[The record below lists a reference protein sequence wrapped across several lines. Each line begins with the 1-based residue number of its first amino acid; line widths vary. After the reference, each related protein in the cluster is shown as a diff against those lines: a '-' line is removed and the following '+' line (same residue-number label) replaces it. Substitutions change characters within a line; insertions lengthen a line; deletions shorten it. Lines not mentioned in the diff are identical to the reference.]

1 MSIVTKQTNQSVL
14 HNQQVDHHFDEAHAI
29 HELKH
34 FLPSQQALKD
44 FIHHNSLHAFQ
55 HMKFYDAIF
64 KASKIFGFQ
73 VHLQLT
79 EYREMYKTGRIRN
92 DILEMVIGKKKG
104 KETIAEWKQR
114 LVSKEYDT
122 INHPRIGHLRKY
134 WKEIYHFDLDN
145 SVHPL
150 LFRILCV
157 FLDQGIAVEDFPVA
171 NKSFIDSIKELEQNG
186 FASFFK
192 TKTVKQKFLS
202 GKYSITELLK
212 TIVGKEEYFE
222 QYLFDQQFAHHG
234 WSGFVSAVEDNPQ
247 TLLDRKKIT
256 LKELVEFELLM
267 ELDALNDRFGNK
279 WKPLTSHIAEP
290 PLDLLAAVPKTEFA
304 EAIELWQDAFEWSY
318 YDSVLKGILLASIKR
333 SDHTFLNNG
342 NGNIKPELASCPSK
356 TPDQGARGSGGFQA
370 IFCIDERED
379 SIRRHIEAV
388 NTECETFGAPGF
400 FGVEFYFQQEGSK
413 FYDKLCPAPVTP
425 KYLIKEFD
433 AKEPRRGEPL
443 YTKLTHGFFTGFV
456 LSITYGF
463 WALGKK
469 MQMMF
474 SPKMSPAI
482 SNAYGHMDR
491 QSVLTIENK
500 STDDIENGLQIGY
513 TIDEMVARA
522 ENFLRGIGLIKNFS
536 PIVYIVA
543 HGSSSANNPHHGAH
557 DCGACSGRPGATN
570 ARVQAY
576 ILNHKKV
583 REILASKGIVIPVT
597 TQFVGS
603 MHDTAADVIGYY
615 DEQNLNKENFE
626 QHLLNKQNFETAL
639 NLNAKERSRRF
650 ASINTKQRLEQVRKA
665 IHDRSVSLF
674 EPRPELGHG
683 TNTLA
688 IIGRRQTT
696 KGLFLDRRAFL
707 NSYDHTTDADGAILS
722 AVMRPIGLVCG
733 GINLEYYFSR
743 VDNIKLGAGT
753 KLPHNVM
760 GLFGVAN
767 SSDGDLRPGLPW
779 QMIEVHDPVRLLV
792 IVEHKPEIVLKA
804 IQSAPEVFEWY
815 KNEWVHII
823 ALHPEEKQFYYFRNG
838 AFEKYQP
845 ITNAKEIGTIHN
857 MEEFIEGAR
866 EMETNHI
873 VHATEENLPVYL
885 LD

>member
-1 MSIVTKQTNQSVL
+1 MSTAIKQINPSL
-14 HNQQVDHHFDEAHAI
+14 HHDQQVRSHHFDEAHII

-64 KASKIFGFQ
+64 QASKIFGFQ
-73 VHLQLT
+73 VHLQLP
-79 EYREMYKTGRIRN
+79 EYRELNQTGRIRN
-92 DILEMVIGKKKG
+92 DILEMVIANKKG
-104 KETIAEWKQR
+104 KDAVAEWKQK
-114 LVSKEYDT
+114 LISKDYDT
-122 INHPRIGHLRKY
+122 LNHPRIGQLRKY
-134 WKEIYHFDLDN
+134 WKDVYHFDLDN

-171 NKSFIDSIKELEQNG
+171 NKSFTESIKELEQNG
-186 FASFFK
+186 IASFFK
-192 TKTVKQKFLS
+192 TKAVKRKFLS
-202 GKYSITELLK
+202 GKYSIPELLK
-212 TIVGKEEYFE
+212 TIVGKEDYFE
-222 QYLFDQQFAHHG
+222 QYLFDQQFSHHG

-247 TLLDRKKIT
+247 TLLDRKIIT
-256 LKELVEFELLM
+256 LKELIEFELLM
-267 ELDALNDRFGNK
+267 ELDALNDHFGSK
-279 WKPLTSHIAEP
+279 WKPLAHHLTVP
-290 PLDLLAAVPKTEFA
+290 PLDLLADLPKTEFA
-304 EAIELWQDAFEWSY
+304 EVIELWQDAFEWSY
-318 YDSVLKGILLASIKR
+318 YDSVLKGILLASAKL
-333 SDHTFLNNG
+333 SDHHILMNGDTQPKPG
-342 NGNIKPELASCPSK
+342 NGSAKIPGL
-356 TPDQGARGSGGFQA
+356 GVGGSGNFQA

-388 NTECETFGAPGF
+388 DKECETFGAPGF
-400 FGVEFYFQQEGSK
+400 FGVEFYFQQQGSK

-433 AKEPRRGEPL
+433 AKEPRKSEPI

-456 LSITYGF
+456 LSLTYGF

-491 QSVLTIENK
+491 QSGLTIENK
-500 STDDIENGLQIGY
+500 SLDDVENGLQIGY
-513 TIDEMVARA
+513 TIDEMVTRA
-522 ENFLRGIGLIKNFS
+522 ENFLRGIGLVINFA

-570 ARVQAY
+570 AKVQAF

-583 REILASKGIVIPVT
+583 REILAAKGIAIPDS

-615 DEQNLNKENFE
+615 DEQILSERNFQ
-626 QHLLNKQNFETAL
+626 QHVINKQNFETAL

-650 ASINTKQRLEQVRKA
+650 ASINTKQRLQQVRKD

-707 NSYDHTTDADGAILS
+707 NSYDYTTDADGAILS

-743 VDNIKLGAGT
+743 VDNIKMGAGT

-804 IQSAPEVFEWY
+804 VQSSPEVFEWY
-815 KNEWVHII
+815 KNEWVHIV

>member
-1 MSIVTKQTNQSVL
+1 MNTSR
-14 HNQQVDHHFDEAHAI
+14 FDEAHVI

-34 FLPSQQALKD
+34 YLPSQQALKD

-64 KASKIFGFQ
+64 KASKILGIQ
-73 VHLQLT
+73 THLQLP
-79 EYREMYKTGRIRN
+79 EYREMYKTGRIRE
-92 DILEMVIGKKKG
+92 DILQQVIKNKKAKVD
-104 KETIAEWKQR
+104 EWKEK
-114 LVSKEYDT
+114 LLHKEYDT
-122 INHPRIGHLRKY
+122 LVQPRIGRLRSL
-134 WKEIYHFDLDN
+134 WKAVYHFDLDN
-145 SVHPL
+145 RVHPL
-150 LFRILCV
+150 LYRIICA
-157 FLDQGIAVEDFPVA
+157 FLDQGIAIEALPVA
-171 NKSFIDSIKELEQNG
+171 NKNFIDSIKELEQNSPV
-186 FASFFK
+186 SFFK
-192 TKTVKQKFLS
+192 TKEVKRKFLS
-202 GKYSITELLK
+202 GDYSITGLLQR
-212 TIVGKEEYFE
+212 IVGKEEYFE
-222 QYLFDQQFAHHG
+222 QYLFDQAFSHHG

-247 TLLDRKKIT
+247 TLLDRKQIT
-256 LKELVEFELLM
+256 LKEFIGFELLM
-267 ELDALNDRFGNK
+267 ELDALNDALGNS
-279 WKPLTSHIAEP
+279 WKPLAESATQP
-290 PLDLLAAVPKTEFA
+290 PTDLFTDEPRSELSEVF
-304 EAIELWQDAFEWSY
+304 ELWQDAFEWSY
-318 YDSVLKGILLASIKR
+318 YDSVLKGISLANEKQNLKLSGFKAPLSEVPEKSEGNER
-333 SDHTFLNNG
+333 SSG
-342 NGNIKPELASCPSK
+342 EASF
-356 TPDQGARGSGGFQA
+356 AA

-388 NTECETFGAPGF
+388 DKNCETFGAPGF

-413 FYDKLCPAPVTP
+413 FYDKLCPAPVFP
-425 KYLIKEFD
+425 KYLIKEYNS
-433 AKEPRRGEPL
+433 KMPQKGEPL
-443 YTKLTHGFFTGFV
+443 YSKQTHGFFTGFF
-456 LSITYGF
+456 LTLTYGF

-474 SPKMSPAI
+474 RPKMSPAI

-491 QSVLTIENK
+491 QSSLTIENK
-500 STDDIENGLQIGY
+500 SKDDVENGLQVGY
-513 TIDEMVARA
+513 TIEEMATRA
-522 ENFLRGIGLIKNFS
+522 EGFLRGIGMIKNFT
-536 PIVYIVA
+536 PLVYIVA

-570 ARVQAY
+570 ARVQSY

-583 REILASKGIVIPVT
+583 REKLAEKGIIIPET
-597 TQFVGS
+597 TQFVGC

-615 DEQNLNKENFE
+615 DEEILSKENTE
-626 QHLLNKQNFETAL
+626 RHLQNKLNFETAL

-650 ASINTKQRLEQVRKA
+650 ASINTRQRLEQVRKA

-707 NSYDHTTDADGAILS
+707 NSYDYSTDPEGNILT

-743 VDNIKLGAGT
+743 VDNIKMGAGT

-792 IVEHKPEIVLKA
+792 IVEHRPEIVLKA
-804 IQSAPEVFEWY
+804 IQSSDEVFEWY

-823 ALHPEEKQFYYFRNG
+823 ALHPDEKQFYHFRNG
-838 AFEKYQP
+838 AFEKYEP
-845 ITNAKEIGTIHN
+845 ITDAKEIGTIHN
-857 MEEFIEGAR
+857 MEEFIEGAS

>member
-1 MSIVTKQTNQSVL
+1 MSN
-14 HNQQVDHHFDEAHAI
+14 HPFNEAHVT

-64 KASKIFGFQ
+64 KASKIFGLQ
-73 VHLQLT
+73 THLQLP
-79 EYREMYKTGRIRN
+79 EYREMYKTGRIRK
-92 DILEMVIGKKKG
+92 DILEMVIANKKEKATSETW
-104 KETIAEWKQR
+104 KEKLINQ
-114 LVSKEYDT
+114 EYYT
-122 INHPRIGHLRKY
+122 INHPRIGQLRSY
-134 WKEIYHFDLDN
+134 WKEIYHIDLDN
-145 SVHPL
+145 KVHPL
-150 LFRILCV
+150 LFRILCA
-157 FLDQGIAVEDFPVA
+157 FLDQGIAIESFPVV
-171 NKSFIDSIKELEQNG
+171 NKPFTDSLKEMEKNSFV
-186 FASFFK
+186 SFFK
-192 TKTVKQKFLS
+192 TKAVREKFLS
-202 GKYSITELLK
+202 GNYSITELLK
-212 TIVGKEEYFE
+212 RIVGKEDYFE

-247 TLLDRKKIT
+247 TLLDHKQIT
-256 LKELVEFELLM
+256 LKELLEFELLL
-267 ELDALNDRFGNK
+267 ELDVLNQTLEKN
-279 WKPLTSHIAEP
+279 WQPLATRVIEP
-290 PLDLLAAVPKTEFA
+290 PVDLFAGVIKTELA
-304 EAIELWQDAFEWSY
+304 EVIELWQDAFEWSY
-318 YDSVLKGILLASIKR
+318 YDSVLKGILLCDER
-333 SDHTFLNNG
+333 RELRMNG
-342 NGNIKPELASCPSK
+342 S
-356 TPDQGARGSGGFQA
+356 ARIVPIVANPPTLQA

-388 NTECETFGAPGF
+388 DKTAETFGAPGF
-400 FGVEFYFQQEGSK
+400 FGVEFYFQQQGSK

-425 KYLIKEFD
+425 KYLIKEYD
-433 AKEPRRGEPL
+433 AQELKREEL
-443 YTKLTHGFFTGFV
+443 IYTKHTHGMLSGFF
-456 LSITYGF
+456 LSIGFGF
-463 WALGKK
+463 WAFAKK

-474 SPKMSPAI
+474 RPKMSPAI
-482 SNAYGHMDR
+482 SNAYGHMDK
-491 QSVLTIENK
+491 QSTLTIENK
-500 STDDIENGLQIGY
+500 SIEDVENGLQIGY
-513 TIDEMVARA
+513 TLDEMVTRA
-522 ENFLRGIGLIKNFS
+522 EGFLRGIGLVKYYAS
-536 PIVYIVA
+536 IVYIVA

-583 REILASKGIVIPVT
+583 REALAAKGIVIPDT

-603 MHDTAADVIGYY
+603 MHDTAADVMAYY
-615 DEQNLNKENFE
+615 DEDVLTAENKNA
-626 QHLLNKQNFETAL
+626 HLINIQNFETAL

-650 ASINTKQRLEQVRKA
+650 ASINTKQELEQVRKA
-665 IHDRSVSLF
+665 IHNRSVSLF

-688 IIGRRQTT
+688 IIGRRQVT

-707 NSYDHTTDADGAILS
+707 NSYDHTTDADGTILS

-743 VDNIKLGAGT
+743 VDNIKAGAGT

-804 IQSAPEVFEWY
+804 IQSSPEVFEWY
-815 KNEWVHII
+815 NNEWVHIV
-823 ALHPEEKQFYYFRNG
+823 ALHPDEKQFYYFKNG
-838 AFEKYQP
+838 EFVKYLP
-845 ITNAKEIGTIHN
+845 LTETGEIKTIHN
-857 MEEFIEGAR
+857 METFIEGAR

>member
-1 MSIVTKQTNQSVL
+1 MSNHSF
-14 HNQQVDHHFDEAHAI
+14 NEAHVI

-34 FLPSQQALKD
+34 HLPSQQALKD
-44 FIHHNSLHAFQ
+44 FIHHNTLHAFQ

-64 KASKIFGFQ
+64 KASGIFGLQ
-73 VHLQLT
+73 VHLQLP
-79 EYREMYKTGRIRN
+79 EYREMYKSGRIRK
-92 DILEMVIGKKKG
+92 DILEMVITNKKG
-104 KETIAEWKQR
+104 KGAIEEWKQK
-114 LVSKEYDT
+114 LLTGNYDT
-122 INHPRIGHLRKY
+122 ITRPRIGQLRKH
-134 WKEIYHFDLDN
+134 WKEVYSIDLDN
-145 SVHPL
+145 KVHPI
-150 LFRILCV
+150 LFRILCA
-157 FLDQGIAVEDFPVA
+157 FLDQGIAVDSFPVA
-171 NKSFIDSIKELEQNG
+171 NRNFIESMKMLEKNSG
-186 FASFFK
+186 VSFFK
-192 TKTVKQKFLS
+192 TKAIKQKFVS
-202 GKYSITELLK
+202 GNYSITELLK

-234 WSGFVSAVEDNPQ
+234 WSGFISAVEDNPQ
-247 TLLDRKKIT
+247 TLLDRKMIT
-256 LKELVEFELLM
+256 LQELIEFELLF
-267 ELDALNDRFGNK
+267 ELDMLNHELGNK
-279 WKPLTSHIAEP
+279 WQPLSEQVKEP
-290 PLDLLAAVPKTEFA
+290 PLDLLADIAKTEFA
-304 EAIELWQDAFEWSY
+304 TVIELWQDAFEWSY
-318 YDSVLKGILLASIKR
+318 YDSVLKGMLIVDI
-333 SDHTFLNNG
+333 
-342 NGNIKPELASCPSK
+342 K
-356 TPDQGARGSGGFQA
+356 TPAMEKTFQA

-388 NTECETFGAPGF
+388 DKNCETFGAPGF
-400 FGVEFYFQQEGSK
+400 FGVEFYFQQQGSK

-433 AKEPRRGEPL
+433 AALSKKDEPL
-443 YTKLTHGFFTGFV
+443 YSKHTHGFLTGFA
-456 LSITYGF
+456 LSMSFGF
-463 WALGKK
+463 WAFAKTIQNLFK
-469 MQMMF
+469 
-474 SPKMSPAI
+474 PKMSPAI
-482 SNAYGHMDR
+482 SNAYGHMDGR
-491 QSVLTIENK
+491 STLTIENK
-500 STDDIENGLQIGY
+500 NTEDVENGLQVGY
-513 TIDEMVARA
+513 TLDEMVTRA
-522 ENFLRGIGLIKNFS
+522 EGFLRGIGLIRDFAR
-536 PIVYIVA
+536 IVYIVA

-583 REILASKGIVIPVT
+583 REILQSKGIELT
-597 TQFVGS
+597 DKTQFVGS

-615 DEQNLNKENFE
+615 DEDILTGENATQNI
-626 QHLLNKQNFETAL
+626 LNKQNFETAL

-650 ASINTKQRLEQVRKA
+650 SSINTRQELEQVRKA
-665 IHDRSVSLF
+665 IHNRSVSLF

-688 IIGRRQTT
+688 IIGRRHIT

-707 NSYDHTTDADGAILS
+707 NSYDHTTDADGSILS

-743 VDNIKLGAGT
+743 VDNIKMGAGT
-753 KLPHNVM
+753 KLPHNVL

-792 IVEHKPEIVLKA
+792 IVEQKPEIVLQA
-804 IQSAPEVFEWY
+804 IQSSPEVFEWY

-823 ALHPEEKQFYYFRNG
+823 ALHPGEKQFYYFKDG
-838 AFEKYQP
+838 AFSKYDP
-845 ITNAKEIGTIHN
+845 ITGADAIKTIHN
-857 MEEFIEGAR
+857 MEEFIEGAS

>member
-1 MSIVTKQTNQSVL
+1 M
-14 HNQQVDHHFDEAHAI
+14 HFHFDEKHVI

-34 FLPSQQALKD
+34 YLPSQQALKD

-55 HMKFYDAIF
+55 HMKFYEAIF
-64 KASKIFGFQ
+64 KAAKIFGFQ
-73 VHLQLT
+73 VHLQLL
-79 EYREMYKTGRIRN
+79 EYRQLYKSGRIKE
-92 DILEMVIGKKKG
+92 DILKMSIANKKG
-104 KETIAEWKQR
+104 KGRVDEWKQK
-114 LVSKEYDT
+114 LISKNYDS
-122 INHPRIGHLRKY
+122 INYPRIGQLRRF
-134 WKEIYHFDLDN
+134 WKDIYQLDLDN
-145 SVHPL
+145 KVHPT
-150 LFRILCV
+150 LFRILCS
-157 FLDQGIAVEDFPVA
+157 FLDQGIAIESFPVA
-171 NKSFIDSIKELEQNG
+171 NKSFIESLKELERQS
-186 FASFFK
+186 FSSFFK
-192 TKTVKQKFLS
+192 TRAVRQKFLS
-202 GKYSITELLK
+202 GNYSITELLT
-212 TIVGKEEYFE
+212 TIVGRQEYFE

-247 TLLDRKKIT
+247 TLLDRKMIT

-267 ELDALNDRFGNK
+267 ELDTLNHRLGKN
-279 WKPLTSHIAEP
+279 WKPLTDQIDEP
-290 PLDLLAAVPKTEFA
+290 PMNIVADIPKTELA
-304 EAIELWQDAFEWSY
+304 VVIELWQDAFEWSY
-318 YDSVLKGILLASIKR
+318 YDSVLKGIQLASP
-333 SDHTFLNNG
+333 SPESEAS
-342 NGNIKPELASCPSK
+342 PELHSQPSPPLGGSVASE
-356 TPDQGARGSGGFQA
+356 GGTSFQA

-388 NTECETFGAPGF
+388 NKTCETFGAPGF
-400 FGVEFYFQQEGSK
+400 FGVEFYFQQQGSK

-425 KYLIKEFD
+425 KYLIKESD
-433 AKEPRRGEPL
+433 ARLPGKGEPL
-443 YTKLTHGFFTGFV
+443 YTNHTHGFFSGFV
-456 LSITYGF
+456 LSITFGF
-463 WALGKK
+463 WAFVRTILNLFKP
-469 MQMMF
+469 Q
-474 SPKMSPAI
+474 MSPAI

-500 STDDIENGLQIGY
+500 NTDDLENGLQIGY
-513 TIDEMVARA
+513 TIHEMASRA
-522 ENFLRGIGLIKNFS
+522 EAFLRGIGLVKNFA
-536 PIVYIVA
+536 PIIYIVA

-570 ARVQAY
+570 ARVLAF
-576 ILNHKKV
+576 ILNHNQV
-583 REILASKGIVIPVT
+583 REMLQTKGITIPEAT
-597 TQFVGS
+597 RFIGC
-603 MHDTAADVIGYY
+603 MHDTAADVMGYY
-615 DEQNLNKENFE
+615 DENNLNINNA
-626 QHLLNKQNFETAL
+626 HLHLMNKQDFETAL

-650 ASINTKQRLEQVRKA
+650 ASINTRQKLKKVRKA

-707 NSYDHTTDADGAILS
+707 NSYDFSTDPDGTILA

-743 VDNIKLGAGT
+743 VDNIKMGAGT

-804 IQSAPEVFEWY
+804 IQSSPEVFEWY
-815 KNEWVHII
+815 KNEWVHIV
-823 ALHPEEKQFYYFRNG
+823 ALHPGEKQFYRFKDG
-838 AFEKYQP
+838 TFSKYEP
-845 ITNAKEIGTIHN
+845 ITGADEIKTITN
-857 MEEFIEGAR
+857 MEKFIEGAR

-873 VHATEENLPVYL
+873 VDATEENLPVYL
-885 LD
+885 LE